1 MILPISGNL
10 AQYAANMFPPFRYVV
25 DKINAE
31 GGIKSM
37 GGARIEL
44 IVADNASGSAG
55 TASEA
60 RRLITQEKVSFI
72 AGPLVTSE
80 MLALVPV
87 LDEHKVPAL
96 SFTSGDSRSKYLFT
110 IGLHYEKGYAAPPIE
125 FLTYLIKE
133 KQRNIRTVALV
144 YSNYEAGQQIA
155 NFQEKMITTAGLTVA
170 ARIPVDRTAQD
181 HCSLIFLPFG
191 CENTSLAISSVAAA
205 RMSRRSASA
214 REVFHCRAI
223 SASNCISSRLNRNDL
238 GDVAMTY
245 PFKKGLN
252 KKHQR
257 KEFCVGAFRSNRRA
271 HNFCQELKAG
281 GKKFLF
287 SL

>member
-1 MILPISGNL
+1 PISGNL

-87 LDEHKVPAL
+87 
-96 SFTSGDSRSKYLFT
+96 
-110 IGLHYEKGYAAPPIE
+110 
-125 FLTYLIKE
+125 
-133 KQRNIRTVALV
+133 
-144 YSNYEAGQQIA
+144 
-155 NFQEKMITTAGLTVA
+155 
-170 ARIPVDRTAQD
+170 
-181 HCSLIFLPFG
+181 
-191 CENTSLAISSVAAA
+191 
-205 RMSRRSASA
+205 
-214 REVFHCRAI
+214 
-223 SASNCISSRLNRNDL
+223 
-238 GDVAMTY
+238 
-245 PFKKGLN
+245 
-252 KKHQR
+252 
-257 KEFCVGAFRSNRRA
+257 
-271 HNFCQELKAG
+271 
-281 GKKFLF
+281 
-287 SL
+287 